1 MHLRWCEKRKIK
13 EESGVVDYKK
23 KKERDTSFETTESED
38 DVEGDEMLIDAEDND
53 GEYENE
59 NDESVEE
66 EEEEDEEEG
75 DADNQNENEEEDDE
89 SEDEDDDDDL
99 DKWALDDP
107 TAVSS
112 SSSSSS
118 PSSSKAAPTPHHVL
132 LPSVVFPDKTDESKG
147 TYSSVSTV

>member
-1 MHLRWCEKRKIK
+1 MHLRWCEKRRVK
-13 EESGVVDYKK
+13 EESGVVDFKK
-23 KKERDTSFETTESED
+23 KKERDTSFQTTESED

-59 NDESVEE
+59 NENDESVEE
-66 EEEEDEEEG
+66 EEEDED
-75 DADNQNENEEEDDE
+75 DNQNENGEEDDG

-112 SSSSSS
+112 SSSS
-118 PSSSKAAPTPHHVL
+118 PSSSKAAPAPHHVL
-132 LPSVVFPDKTDESKG
+132 LPSVIVPDKTDESEC